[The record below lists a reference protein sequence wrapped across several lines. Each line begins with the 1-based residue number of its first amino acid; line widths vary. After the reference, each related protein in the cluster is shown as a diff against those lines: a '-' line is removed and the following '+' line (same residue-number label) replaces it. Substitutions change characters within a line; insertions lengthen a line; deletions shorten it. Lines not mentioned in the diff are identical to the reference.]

1 MDVLARI
8 AASRS
13 VEVVSGEMSRADVLR
28 LYGRAHCYLSL
39 HRSEGFGYTMA
50 EAMMAG
56 VPVVATG
63 YSGNLEYMD
72 ADTALLVD
80 YETTS
85 IRPGEYLFWAPGMQW
100 ADPSTE
106 HAAELLQDR
115 GQRPVRQSG
124 ACGEGPAPRGRPT
137 VVRPTGHS
145 FRGAPRWALIS
156 LTRATVEAMGRAG
169 AQRRQH
175 DDGGVS
181 AFVMNRFWLHVEPDD
196 AAITPWMISDGFW
209 EAWVTTWLMRQLRPG
224 DVFVDVGANVG
235 YYTML
240 ARSLGARVLSFEPNP
255 RVARLLQ
262 RSLDEVE
269 ASDVVLVTGAL
280 GDRVQS
286 LDLSVPV
293 GHSGGASIM
302 GVADAEYTVSTLVR
316 PLDDVLRSLPDY
328 ASPTII
334 KVDAEGAE
342 PEIWQGMQETLLK
355 NPACIV
361 LMEWESGR
369 FADPTALL
377 DGIRE
382 GGWEIRVVDGAGD
395 EQAITDDELAELG
408 LQMVT
413 VRRPNAP
420 ARQVTPLRRPYRPDY
435 PYGHLWSV
443 RLGFKHIP
451 KSAGISLSQAIH
463 SSWGLDY
470 RSLLQVQASPEEEMH
485 YLTPHVARFDDL
497 DLWSGRPYVA
507 GHVGI
512 EDLARLNRTFVFTVL
527 REPVVRSLS
536 AYAYLRRRAED
547 GHTQTASGELGV
559 GQRQALR
566 LSPRDWFL
574 SSRQDDM
581 TRGLLQDAFSVGT
594 PERDAA
600 DEWLSTRRRLSTAE
614 AEWLIRGALDRIQV
628 AYVGV
633 DAARI
638 VENLYLQGL
647 LPTLPEVHYLNE
659 AERHLRLEAVSYQD
673 LYADVVESTVLD
685 TLLIDI
691 ASDMFP
697 GYVFDPCQPSFES
710 FAETARRYGLE
721 DTDSGHVR

>member
-1 MDVLARI
+1 M
-8 AASRS
+8 
-13 VEVVSGEMSRADVLR
+13 G
-28 LYGRAHCYLSL
+28 
-39 HRSEGFGYTMA
+39 
-50 EAMMAG
+50 
-56 VPVVATG
+56 
-63 YSGNLEYMD
+63 
-72 ADTALLVD
+72 
-80 YETTS
+80 
-85 IRPGEYLFWAPGMQW
+85 
-100 ADPSTE
+100 ADP
-106 HAAELLQDR
+106 
-115 GQRPVRQSG
+115 
-124 ACGEGPAPRGRPT
+124 
-137 VVRPTGHS
+137 
-145 FRGAPRWALIS
+145 
-156 LTRATVEAMGRAG
+156 LTRATVEAMGRTG

-196 AAITPWMISDGFW
+196 TAITPWMISDGFW
-209 EAWVTTWLMRQLRPG
+209 EAWVTTWLMRQLKPG

-255 RVARLLQ
+255 RVAQLLQ

-316 PLDDVLRSLPDY
+316 TLDDVLRSLPDY

-377 DGIRE
+377 DGVRE

-395 EQAITDDELAELG
+395 EQAVTDDELAELG

-470 RSLLQVQASPEEEMH
+470 RSLLQVQRSVDEPTLYRAP
-485 YLTPHVARFDDL
+485 TVARFDDL
-497 DLWSGRPYVA
+497 DLWRGRAFVG
-507 GHVGI
+507 GHIGI
-512 EDLARLNRTFVFTVL
+512 DDLTRLNRTFSFTVL

-536 AYAYLRRRAED
+536 GYAYGRRRAED
-547 GHTQTASGELGV
+547 GDSQAATGQLNGELKLV
-559 GQRQALR
+559 LE
-566 LSPRDWFL
+566 LPTVEWFRRTRNDTIARSL
-574 SSRQDDM
+574 LKDGFAEGTPQHEAAEAWV
-581 TRGLLQDAFSVGT
+581 TRGAPMSADQAHGLIAAAL
-594 PERDAA
+594 ER
-600 DEWLSTRRRLSTAE
+600 LN
-614 AEWLIRGALDRIQV
+614 V
-628 AYVGV
+628 AYLGV
-633 DAARI
+633 DADRI
-638 VENLYLQGL
+638 VENLFLQGL
-647 LPTLPEVHYLNE
+647 LPTLPVVPRLNE
-659 AERHLRLEAVSYQD
+659 AERRLEVPPVSFQD
-673 LYADVVESTVLD
+673 LFAVILETTALD
-685 TLLIDI
+685 RLVIDI
-691 ASDMFP
+691 ATEMFP
-697 GYVFDPCQPSFES
+697 GYVFDPCQPSFEA